1 VIWGLNS
8 SPGIQCALVL
18 TSRGIGRERQPDAL
32 RLLTFVRLMSSKPPA
47 GSVRSPMGE
56 LTSGSCLG
64 QEEPIKM
71 QVVIEQRRVQDDTVR
86 QHSSLDYGGGD
97 GKSNKQMGVW
107 T

>member
-1 VIWGLNS
+1 
-8 SPGIQCALVL
+8 
-18 TSRGIGRERQPDAL
+18 
-32 RLLTFVRLMSSKPPA
+32 
-47 GSVRSPMGE
+47 MGE

-71 QVVIEQRRVQDDTVR
+71 QVVIEQRRVQDDTAR
-86 QHSSLDYGGGD
+86 QHSSLGYGGGD